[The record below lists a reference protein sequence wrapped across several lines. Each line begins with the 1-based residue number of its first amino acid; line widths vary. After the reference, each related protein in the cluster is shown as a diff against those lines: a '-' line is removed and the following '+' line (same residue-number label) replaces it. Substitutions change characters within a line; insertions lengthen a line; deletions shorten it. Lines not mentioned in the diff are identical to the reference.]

1 MTATIPTAAVGLK
14 VGSKAQ
20 AVAPV
25 QEYLERYG
33 YLEGPAT
40 PFEVDDVHFRSGSAD
55 HLLEEPLAS
64 AAGVF
69 DDASVEAL
77 RRFQAFAGLAVTG
90 ELDEA
95 TRTKM
100 NSARCGNPDTT
111 PSAET
116 SGLAQFVTGAGK
128 WSTNNLTYSFQ
139 NYSPDLPQSTTRW
152 AIDQAFALWSAETP
166 LRFRRVADGTGGDI
180 VIRFVNGDH
189 GDGSP
194 FDGASGVLAHAF
206 YPSNS
211 GSIRGD
217 THFDEAEGWTMTIPT
232 GGGIDLVTVAAHEF
246 GHALGLKHSANSSA
260 LMAPFY
266 AGPRRFLSPDDI
278 QGIQSLYGGPGS
290 LENAT
295 WIHGN
300 ACLIEHPSRV
310 ESQRYYGF
318 YNRVIGKADT
328 TNWIHFALPTPVIED
343 GRRLNLDRFMLR
355 AVMGSAATLRDV
367 HIRDGERV
375 VALHNG
381 VNLTGSQ
388 GFAKFGVASVPDVR
402 WGVSVSLGFTF
413 GSGSASA
420 RRVDLIS
427 GGMDYKP

>member
-1 MTATIPTAAVGLK
+1 MTATIPATAVGLK

-20 AVAPV
+20 AVRSV
-25 QEYLERYG
+25 QAYLEHYG
-33 YLEGPAT
+33 YLEGEHT
-40 PFEVDDVHFRSGSAD
+40 PFEVDDVHLRSGTPD
-55 HLLEEPLAS
+55 HLLDEPLAS
-64 AAGVF
+64 SVGVL
-69 DDASVEAL
+69 DDSAVEAL
-77 RRFQAFAGLAVTG
+77 RRFQRFAGLEPTG
-90 ELDEA
+90 EVDEA
-95 TRTKM
+95 TREKM
-100 NSARCGNPDTT
+100 NQPRCGNPDTS
-111 PSAET
+111 PSAVTAALDE
-116 SGLAQFVTGAGK
+116 FVTGAGK

-139 NYSPDLPQSTTRW
+139 NYTPDLPQSTVHW
-152 AIDQAFALWSAETP
+152 AIDQAFGMWSAETP

-180 VIRFVNGDH
+180 VIRFVAGDH

-194 FDGASGVLAHAF
+194 FDGSSGVLAHAF

-211 GSIRGD
+211 GAIRGD
-217 THFDEAEGWTMTIPT
+217 THFDEAEAWTMNIPT

-246 GHALGLKHSANSSA
+246 GHALGLKHSNVNSA
-260 LMAPFY
+260 MMAPFY
-266 AGPRRFLSPDDI
+266 AGPRRFLDPDDI
-278 QGIQSLYGGPGS
+278 AGIQSLYGANGP

-300 ACLIEHPSRV
+300 ACLVEHPQNL

-318 YNRVIGKADT
+318 YNRVIGRADT

-343 GRRLNLDRFMLR
+343 GTRLNLDRFMLR
-355 AVMGSAATLRDV
+355 AVMGRSATLRDV

-388 GFAKFGVASVPDVR
+388 GFARFGIASMPDVL

-413 GSGSASA
+413 GRGSASD

-427 GGMDYKP
+427 GGVDYVR